1 MADLP
6 DVTAVRAWTQVSAQS
21 VTDAQLQQVI
31 DTEAALQSASCSW
44 TDVEYPPALAQ
55 AILRRCARQIGARQL
70 PLGLVGDSAGETAPV
85 RMPSWDVE
93 IERIEAP
100 YRVIAVA

>member
-1 MADLP
+1 MADVP
-6 DVTAVRAWTQVSAQS
+6 DVATVRAWTQVSAQS
-21 VTDAQLQQVI
+21 LTDAQLQQVI
-31 DTEAALQSASCSW
+31 ETEQALQAASCRW
-44 TDVEYPPALAQ
+44 VDAYPAALAQ
-55 AILRRCARQIGARQL
+55 AILRRCARHVGARQL
-70 PLGLVGDSAGETAPV
+70 PLGLVGDSGGETAPV

>member
-1 MADLP
+1 MADIP
-6 DVTAVRAWTQVSAQS
+6 DVATVRAWAQVSAQS

-31 DTEAALQSASCSW
+31 DTEVALQAASCRW
-44 TDVEYPPALAQ
+44 VDDYPTALAQ
-55 AILRRCARQIGARQL
+55 AILRRSARQVGARML
-70 PLGLVGDSAGETAPV
+70 PLGLVGDSAGETQPV